1 MPGLVVTSVD
11 EFHVALLWLDSPETR
26 NALSRQ
32 MRAELLGELERFDAD
47 PGVRCIV
54 GIVGRGRR
62 SI

>member
-32 MRAELLGELERFDAD
+32 MRAELRAFSDWSTKL
-47 PGVRCIV
+47 
-54 GIVGRGRR
+54 
-62 SI
+62 S